1 MMYDKSGGGSELRKY
16 LSCNLAYWHSYKQ
29 ATKMIWKAFA
39 NTIWARMWHRM
50 YPGSKFKVINPSPQ
64 EAAMHMVYMAR
75 AYPYFK
81 SELEAAIT
89 EGSADE
95 AGKAMLLN
103 IQFLCEFAIP
113 SVFPLPICCNVKI
126 SRGSGRW
133 LQVLN
138 HLMSIEAQCVSW
150 IIVDSRMSPLFM
162 NRQFVTIH
170 CF

>member
-89 EGSADE
+89 EGSADV

-103 IQFLCEFAIP
+103 IQFLCELAIP
-113 SVFPLPICCNVKI
+113 SVFPLPICSHVKI
-126 SRGSGRW
+126 SHSSGRW

-138 HLMSIEAQCVSW
+138 HIMSIEAPSVS
-150 IIVDSRMSPLFM
+150 
-162 NRQFVTIH
+162 
-170 CF
+170 

>member
-1 MMYDKSGGGSELRKY
+1 MYDKSGGGTALRKY

-81 SELEAAIT
+81 SELEAANDQ
-89 EGSADE
+89 GSLFPSPASPPP
-95 AGKAMLLN
+95 LLVP
-103 IQFLCEFAIP
+103 LG
-113 SVFPLPICCNVKI
+113 PLPPIYLVFV
-126 SRGSGRW
+126 RF
-133 LQVLN
+133 LDPPVLV
-138 HLMSIEAQCVSW
+138 LILS
-150 IIVDSRMSPLFM
+150 
-162 NRQFVTIH
+162 
-170 CF
+170 